1 VCPEVSVGITGLVCL
16 NTEASKKAE
25 MESYE
30 ALIFVIGVLSIILGW
45 IVIAKPRILAY
56 LVVSGIF
63 WIARA
68 FL

>member
-1 VCPEVSVGITGLVCL
+1 MEDYEV
-16 NTEASKKAE
+16 
-25 MESYE
+25 
-30 ALIFVIGVLSIILGW
+30 LIFVIGVLSIILGW

-56 LVVSGIF
+56 LVGGYLMLSGVF

>member
-1 VCPEVSVGITGLVCL
+1 
-16 NTEASKKAE
+16 